1 MKMYALVL
9 IGGLALAAGPLRAD
23 GPTRVETV
31 SFKSTLVGQTLPYN
45 VVLPSDYAQSP
56 DTRYPVL
63 YLLHGL
69 SDHYST
75 WVLHT
80 NLVEHAAR
88 HRVIVVTPEG
98 NNGWYT
104 DSATVAKD
112 KYESYLLEE
121 LIPHV
126 QSRYRTLED
135 GYARGVAGLS
145 MGGYGALKLALKH
158 PDEFA
163 FAASM
168 SGALGAAQFTEKD
181 GGGWPLVW
189 ESILQA
195 FGPLGSSTREANDLF
210 GLVKGMSDERVR
222 GLPYLYLDCGT
233 DDGLVRSNLALAGL
247 LTEKRIPH
255 EYRQQPGVHN
265 WELWDKQIREVLEL
279 ASQKLPRR

>member
-1 MKMYALVL
+1 
-9 IGGLALAAGPLRAD
+9 
-23 GPTRVETV
+23 
-31 SFKSTLVGQTLPYN
+31 
-45 VVLPSDYAQSP
+45 
-56 DTRYPVL
+56 
-63 YLLHGL
+63 
-69 SDHYST
+69 
-75 WVLHT
+75 
-80 NLVEHAAR
+80 
-88 HRVIVVTPEG
+88 
-98 NNGWYT
+98 GWYT

-195 FGPLGSSTREANDLF
+195 FGPLGSPTREHNDLF